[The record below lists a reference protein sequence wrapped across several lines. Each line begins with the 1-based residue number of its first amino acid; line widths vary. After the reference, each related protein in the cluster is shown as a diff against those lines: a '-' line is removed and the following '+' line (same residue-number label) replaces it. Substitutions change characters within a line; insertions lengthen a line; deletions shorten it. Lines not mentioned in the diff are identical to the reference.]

1 MKTVE
6 LVEPRRRE
14 AGVRSS
20 DDRAEVLFPDG
31 QLAAGAQPC
40 AAVDQFTEEWRRPS
54 RKSGA
59 SAARTRVAFTY
70 QNLDGQGWSA
80 LAKAMATGGIRPIV
94 AFPVLGGLS
103 EDHERRGGGP
113 R

>member
-14 AGVRSS
+14 AGVRSR
-20 DDRAEVLFPDG
+20 DGRAEVLFPDG
-31 QLAAGAQPC
+31 RPRARPC
-40 AAVDQFTEEWRRPS
+40 AVVDQFIEEWRRPS